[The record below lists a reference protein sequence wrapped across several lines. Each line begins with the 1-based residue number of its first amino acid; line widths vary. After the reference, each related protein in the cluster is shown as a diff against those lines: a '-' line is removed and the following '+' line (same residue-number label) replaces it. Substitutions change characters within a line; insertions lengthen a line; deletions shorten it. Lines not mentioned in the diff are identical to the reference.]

1 MGKKHPQLRLV
12 KQESQS
18 DIFDE
23 HPSPEAAFD
32 IVSKKALSSAERS
45 HIDRVIS
52 SICPEAGII
61 GVAKTPRSWDLRPV
75 IKLSGESSPSVIR
88 FFGPEVALSES
99 ITTRVKDTLKL
110 FDSYPDLRALI
121 VDHGV
126 LEGQIWIRRE
136 FVDYT
141 LEDLLR
147 VDKPLSTKRAWN
159 LTSNLLK
166 AVGNWHA
173 RGIAHGH
180 LTAANVGLSGVH
192 NGRFEDDLTLMD
204 AGVGASCV
212 QAAASI
218 GLEQF
223 PKGYL
228 QKSFAPEV
236 IEGEAVRFSA
246 DVYSLGRIFNQ
257 IFSRVYFEQGQIGRF
272 KKSQEFFSSMSS
284 AKPADRPELTR
295 VLAELSSSIEPLTK
309 KKKKTN
315 KVKQSAEA
323 QVYNKNVDIDDSHRS
338 QVMHTESKNIE
349 SKDIA
354 VSPVKPRQGNEPSN
368 SRARVKRDR
377 QGTALMRPGVR
388 PKAGGSQPNNQA
400 NNPSNK
406 QLTTRPVVDP
416 LKARG
421 AVVRTKEEMET
432 FSKQGRDLQKMSTA
446 QRKQELALREHVL
459 RERLRSSQEALRAT
473 AVENSRAQPSLN
485 KPTQMLRQANI
496 NPVKLAQNK
505 PAHNKQTHNES
516 KQEILRRS
524 EKAEATPAKEKP
536 EELEVLKTKNQLAK
550 QKQDPENA
558 EQLSQFEEEARVR
571 QLAEEAASLQENN
584 FIQEEAE
591 LHAHAKDL
599 VHDAHK
605 GSNLFFWLI
614 AAGVMMLAFIFYQ
627 RSSSTEPEIEVV
639 SPTGYSELQL
649 SEFWRS
655 GLHSKMKEVA
665 RVAVDPKSSQNEFA
679 LSVIVGSARTGSVND
694 AGFNAELLRIA
705 FDPRW
710 EKDLSMEDR
719 RTVVAL
725 ATGPLMGGEL
735 HNNPQSIHSFHAA
748 VILALV
754 ASGGDGYANIL
765 KGFPIDR
772 LYELPAPVSAAFRLL
787 GQDEAISN
795 AYHPAVR
802 TLGRLATRGVLPGF
816 ENTEELH
823 EFISRDSELRVRAL
837 ALLYSSDS
845 ARASRALNAIL
856 GHVSLRPTGD
866 NISWAIAHKLSGSDW
881 RRLSPVNRLMVLS
894 GALPEIEFSTSQIQS
909 LLLHPFSEVRAQAIG
924 LALDKYSWKHRGA
937 IPVLKAVRKHSSSLS
952 ALQTAQLV
960 AMVSD
965 PDRISD
971 SIVKSWLATKPPRSI
986 VKELLLSS
994 VNAEKS
1000 NKLDVYFSRYLEK
1013 DGWQPRSKELRQLVL
1028 HPSRVVRMRAYDQTF
1043 KMDNAEVAM
1052 DILRTA
1058 KSEETDLGFIDD
1070 LTEKIEFLATQS

>member
-12 KQESQS
+12 KQQSQS

-52 SICPEAGII
+52 SVCPEAGII

-75 IKLSGESSPSVIR
+75 LKLSGESSPSVIR
-88 FFGPEVALSES
+88 FFGPEVALSDS
-99 ITTRVKDTLKL
+99 ITSRVKETLKL

-121 VDHGV
+121 IDHGV

-257 IFSRVYFEQGQIGRF
+257 IFSRVYFEEGQIGRF
-272 KKSQEFFSSMSS
+272 KKSQEFFASMSS
-284 AKPADRPELTR
+284 AKPADRPELAR
-295 VLAELSSSIEPLTK
+295 VLVELSSSLEP
-309 KKKKTN
+309 
-315 KVKQSAEA
+315 
-323 QVYNKNVDIDDSHRS
+323 R
-338 QVMHTESKNIE
+338 SKNKKQKEKAKQGAQTQTSSKKNANIE
-349 SKDIA
+349 NSKKSKANHAA
-354 VSPVKPRQGNEPSN
+354 VVPVKPTQKAEASN
-368 SRARVKRDR
+368 SSRARVKRDR

-388 PKAGGSQPNNQA
+388 PKAGGSH
-400 NNPSNK
+400 PSNQTNSQPIVKPRSSAEPSQSKTQSTVQKAPSGIK
-406 QLTTRPVVDP
+406 QVVDP
-416 LKARG
+416 LKTRG

-432 FSKQGRDLQKMSTA
+432 FSQENQDKKVSSAR
-446 QRKQELALREHVL
+446 RKQEFALREHVL
-459 RERLRSSQEALRAT
+459 RERLRASQKTLKAT
-473 AVENSRAQPSLN
+473 AVKNSRV

-496 NPVKLAQNK
+496 DTVK
-505 PAHNKQTHNES
+505 PAQS
-516 KQEILRRS
+516 K
-524 EKAEATPAKEKP
+524 KGEATPVSEKP
-536 EELEVLKTKNQLAK
+536 NNIEVLKAK
-550 QKQDPENA
+550 EQPSQQKATQESA
-558 EQLSQFEEEARVR
+558 EQLSEFEEEARVR

-599 VHDAHK
+599 VNDAHK
-605 GSNLFFWLI
+605 GSKLFFWMI
-614 AAGVMMLAFIFYQ
+614 AAGVMMLALIFYQ
-627 RSSSTEPEIEVV
+627 RSSSTQPELDIA
-639 SPTGYSELQL
+639 SPAGYSELQL

-655 GLHSKMKEVA
+655 GLHSRMKEVA
-665 RVAVDPKSSQNEFA
+665 RVAVDPKSNQNEFA
-679 LSVIVGSARTGSVND
+679 LSVIVGSARTGAVND
-694 AGFNAELLRIA
+694 AGFKAELLRIA

-735 HNNPQSIHSFHAA
+735 HKNPQSIHSFHSA
-748 VILALV
+748 VVLALA

-765 KGFPIDR
+765 KGFPVDR

-787 GQDEAISN
+787 GQDETIRN

-802 TLGRLATRGVLPGF
+802 TMARLATRGVLPGF

-823 EFISRDSELRVRAL
+823 AFISRDSELRTRAL
-837 ALLYSSDS
+837 ALLYSNDS

-881 RRLSPVNRLMVLS
+881 GRLSPVNRLMVLS
-894 GALPEIEFSTSQIQS
+894 GALPEVEFNTSQVQS

-937 IPVLKAVRKHSSSLS
+937 IPVLKAVKKHSSSLS

-1013 DGWQPRSKELRQLVL
+1013 TGWQPKLKELRELVL

-1043 KMDNAEVAM
+1043 KMDNAETAI